1 MATIPF
7 DEIMQGSSVRVALIH
22 GTQYL
27 SIRDVIMHMCQKE
40 MDQAGLTWRNLSD
53 QIKAELN
60 EHLLLHKFPGR
71 GQQEQPV
78 ITFPGAIKL
87 AMFLPGENAKK
98 NRSAMTSILTRYFA
112 GDPSLIREI
121 QANGESS
128 APVPQLARAT
138 LQRPPA
144 LEARKRG
151 REVDEFAEME
161 RRMALKERQIAIKEK
176 EISIKHQE
184 IMNVQSAKATMDLLI
199 PDWKA
204 DSRLKLQMEDW
215 AKNTIFGQRPVQP
228 LLGNA
233 PHPQNIP
240 NPQHPQHAPLIP
252 NPQHAPN
259 TQTISISQVA
269 MELGHRLRAGDLVIM
284 GKLVAKAY
292 RDKYNENPGKHLQW
306 VDGAE
311 REVNSYTERD
321 RDLLASVVRQYVGA
335 N

>member
-40 MDQAGLTWRNLSD
+40 TDQAGLTWRNLSD
-53 QIKAELN
+53 KIKAELN

-128 APVPQLARAT
+128 APVPRLARAT

-161 RRMALKERQIAIKEK
+161 RRTALKERQIAIKEK

-228 LLGNA
+228 LLADAPPPQHA
-233 PHPQNIP
+233 PHPQHIP
-240 NPQHPQHAPLIP
+240 NP
-252 NPQHAPN
+252 PN

-292 RDKYNENPGKHLQW
+292 RDKYNENPGKHRQW